1 MLRPGN
7 CGPSVWC
14 SSPVR
19 TPEGDLP
26 LGSKASSCA
35 PVALTETAQDGIF
48 HWELQG
54 NCTGC
59 RRFLDDAGQRA
70 MSSLRQAGLL
80 SADDPVSRQE
90 VVGRLYLT

>member
-1 MLRPGN
+1 MQSGQSQKRQVSPSLRFSHPI
-7 CGPSVWC
+7 S
-14 SSPVR
+14 
-19 TPEGDLP
+19 L
-26 LGSKASSCA
+26 SKASSCA